1 MANKNNKVVLR
12 ELDEDDPIY
21 QSGFILSPILLS
33 QQLIRTTVLES
44 IEPKQSRKEK
54 LKQIVNILLKQGWRL
69 RDN

>member
-44 IEPKQSRKEK
+44 IKPKQSRKEK